1 MKPYPIVSKKGSMV
15 TMNKGERE
23 VTRDSSRFKPV
34 SVDVPN
40 DQTKEE
46 DDEDP
51 KVNLP
56 PAFDEPKNLMKRKDE
71 VNSINSY
78 VAPQSQTEE
87 RIPIPQRKN
96 PTEEPAEI
104 KPQKVPYA
112 TIKKSASFNSPPV
125 GRWERVRKTPTFLSD
140 FCVEKKYTGNKKGTI
155 IPSVNMDH
163 VDPFL
168 VLSLY
173 SSLYTPLFLFVYPF
187 ISHL

>member
-34 SVDVPN
+34 SFDVPN

-112 TIKKSASFNSPPV
+112 TRNPPHSIHHQLEDGRGSGRHQHFSVIFVWKRNTLETKKAQ
-125 GRWERVRKTPTFLSD
+125 
-140 FCVEKKYTGNKKGTI
+140 
-155 IPSVNMDH
+155 
-163 VDPFL
+163 
-168 VLSLY
+168 
-173 SSLYTPLFLFVYPF
+173 
-187 ISHL
+187 